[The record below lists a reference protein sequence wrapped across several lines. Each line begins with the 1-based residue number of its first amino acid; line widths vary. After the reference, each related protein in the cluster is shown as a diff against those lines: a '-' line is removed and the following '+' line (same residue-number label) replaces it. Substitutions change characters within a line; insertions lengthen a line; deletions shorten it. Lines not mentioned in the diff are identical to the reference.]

1 MWIVHLALRRPYT
14 FVVFSVLVMILGA
27 VAAIVTPKD
36 IFPYINIPVVS
47 VVWIYDGLT
56 PEEMANRMVTICE
69 RGLTT
74 TVNDIEHLES
84 QSYQGVSV
92 IRVYFQPN
100 VKVELAVAQITS
112 ITQTMLRVMPPGTLP
127 PSVIKYDV
135 ASVPVLTLGLSGEGL
150 NEQDISDLGRNFI
163 RTRLATV
170 QGASL
175 PLPWGGKARQIMV
188 DLDPNAL
195 YAKHLSA
202 ADVSNAL
209 GVQNVILP
217 AGTARVGNLEYV
229 VRTNASPSTL
239 DALNNL
245 PIRASNGALVYIK
258 DVAQVRNGYA
268 VQTNVV
274 RQNGRRS
281 AFLSVL
287 KNGQAST
294 LDIVKAVKKALP
306 RAIADLPPALRVTPL
321 FDQSVF
327 VSSAISEVLREACV
341 AAFLTAMMILLF
353 LGSWRSTLIVC
364 ISIPLSILTSLCIL
378 AWLGETINVMT
389 LGGLALAVGIL
400 VDDATVEIENT
411 HRNLTHK
418 NTSLVHAIL
427 DSASQVAMPALVST
441 LAICV
446 VFAPVLLLTG
456 AAKFLFTPLAKAV
469 VFAMLASYF
478 LSRTLVPTMM
488 HFLLPMECALPA
500 GRRRGRAGSGEELD
514 LAYPRTL

>member
-1 MWIVHLALRRPYT
+1 
-14 FVVFSVLVMILGA
+14 MILGA

-84 QSYQGVSV
+84 QSYQGVAV

-306 RAIADLPPALRVTPL
+306 RAMADLPAALRVTPL
-321 FDQSVF
+321 FDQSRVCEF
-327 VSSAISEVLREACV
+327 GHQRSAARSLRSGVLD
-341 AAFLTAMMILLF
+341 
-353 LGSWRSTLIVC
+353 G
-364 ISIPLSILTSLCIL
+364 
-378 AWLGETINVMT
+378 
-389 LGGLALAVGIL
+389 
-400 VDDATVEIENT
+400 DD
-411 HRNLTHK
+411 
-418 NTSLVHAIL
+418 
-427 DSASQVAMPALVST
+427 DSAVSGKLAQHTDSLYFDSTFDFDVAVYF
-441 LAICV
+441 V
-446 VFAPVLLLTG
+446 VLGRNHQRNDVGRLG
-456 AAKFLFTPLAKAV
+456 V
-469 VFAMLASYF
+469 GGGYF
-478 LSRTLVPTMM
+478 G
-488 HFLLPMECALPA
+488 
-500 GRRRGRAGSGEELD
+500 GRCDGGN
-514 LAYPRTL
+514 

>member
-14 FVVFSVLVMILGA
+14 FVVFSVLVMILGT

-202 ADVSNAL
+202 GGHGACRKPGICGEDECESFYVGRVEQPSHSRFERC
-209 GVQNVILP
+209 
-217 AGTARVGNLEYV
+217 AGLHQGCGASAQRLRGANECGAAEWAAFCLHERVEE
-229 VRTNASPSTL
+229 
-239 DALNNL
+239 
-245 PIRASNGALVYIK
+245 RASFDA
-258 DVAQVRNGYA
+258 GYC
-268 VQTNVV
+268 
-274 RQNGRRS
+274 
-281 AFLSVL
+281 
-287 KNGQAST
+287 
-294 LDIVKAVKKALP
+294 
-306 RAIADLPPALRVTPL
+306 
-321 FDQSVF
+321 
-327 VSSAISEVLREACV
+327 E
-341 AAFLTAMMILLF
+341 
-353 LGSWRSTLIVC
+353 
-364 ISIPLSILTSLCIL
+364 
-378 AWLGETINVMT
+378 
-389 LGGLALAVGIL
+389 GG
-400 VDDATVEIENT
+400 
-411 HRNLTHK
+411 
-418 NTSLVHAIL
+418 
-427 DSASQVAMPALVST
+427 
-441 LAICV
+441 
-446 VFAPVLLLTG
+446 
-456 AAKFLFTPLAKAV
+456 
-469 VFAMLASYF
+469 
-478 LSRTLVPTMM
+478 
-488 HFLLPMECALPA
+488 
-500 GRRRGRAGSGEELD
+500 
-514 LAYPRTL
+514 